1 MAPIYRRLADE
12 AAYDGP
18 MLASAAGVIGR
29 PAVLVGLRRRWP
41 AGLAVWISYV
51 VLVAPVS
58 GIIQSGP
65 QLVAARYSYLPGLG
79 LALLVGG
86 AVCRLG
92 RWAVE
97 RPRSRRW
104 ARAGLAVIVGGYAAL
119 AILAWQLVWVWR
131 GSETLWTYPVSLAPT
146 SPLAPANLGFPYPNR
161 VRPPHT
167 PPETPS

>member
-1 MAPIYRRLADE
+1 IPILVAPMYQLRVGMDP
-12 AAYDGP
+12 YDGP
-18 MLASAAGVIGR
+18 MLASAALVIGLTGA
-29 PAVLVGLRRRWP
+29 PVWLRRRWP
-41 AGLAVWISYV
+41 GGLAVWIAYV

-86 AVCRLG
+86 GVCRLA

-104 ARAGLAVIVGGYAAL
+104 ALAGLAVIAGGYVGL
-119 AILAWQLVWVWR
+119 AVLSWQLVWVL
-131 GSETLWTYPVSLAPT
+131 SDPETLLAD
-146 SPLAPANLGFPYPNR
+146 AGA
-161 VRPPHT
+161 V
-167 PPETPS
+167 E